1 MPKDING
8 FLETANIAKLLDQT
22 DLDQIGQRVHEDY
35 EMDKESRSEW
45 EERNKNNMKL
55 ATQVLEPKNTPWPG
69 ASNIKYPLLSTACV
83 QFAARAYPNL
93 VSGRGLAKCKV
104 VGDDVGGIKAGKGV
118 RVQEHMNYQLLEE
131 MVEWESEMDRLLTA
145 LPVEGCE
152 FKKSYFDP
160 VLGRNLSLLVR
171 PERLILP
178 YKAESLEKSP
188 RATEQIYWTRNEA
201 IEFMR
206 GGLWLD
212 IENEVMQ
219 APPPDEEKGGSKP
232 DEDAPHLFLEQHRFL
247 DLDGDGYQEPYIV
260 TIHEQSKKVV
270 RIRARFKAED
280 VKFANSK
287 GKVMRINP
295 RMFYTKYYFMP
306 SLDGSVYEMGFGD
319 LLGPINETINTTI
332 NQLLDAG
339 TLANMQGGFVG
350 KEALGKN
357 AGPLKF
363 TPGEWKPVNFRGDDI
378 RKALVPLQFKGP
390 DATLFNLLGLM
401 VESGEKL
408 ATVTDPLLGEAPPAN
423 TPVGTTLALIEQG
436 MKVFTAIY
444 KRIHRSFGEELK
456 KLFRLNRLYLNP
468 QMYFTVLDNKK
479 AVAQQDYDES
489 QIDIVPV
496 SDPNEVTDVL
506 KMTRA
511 QVLQSMG
518 PALDQGKV
526 IDYALQAANIPDYE
540 EFKRQKPPDPP
551 LEIQIKA
558 KEVAVKEAHLQID
571 AAVAEAEMVEIRSR
585 AALNIAK
592 AGGVDVKNSVDKQKN
607 LLEHMDR
614 QAELRVEA
622 AVEREKIRAD
632 KEKAAKEKAN
642 AKASKQ
648 SSS

>member
-8 FLETANIAKLLDQT
+8 FLETANIGELLDRT
-22 DLDQIGQRVHEDY
+22 DLDRIGQRVYEDY
-35 EMDKESRSEW
+35 EMDKESRADW

-93 VSGRGLAKCKV
+93 VTGRGIAKCKV
-104 VGDDVGGIKAGKGV
+104 IGDDPGGAKAGKGD
-118 RVQEHMNYQLLEE
+118 RVQQHMNYQLLEE
-131 MVEWESEMDRLLTA
+131 MTEWESEMDRLLTA

-212 IENEVMQ
+212 IEDELKT
-219 APPPDEEKGGSKP
+219 PPPTKEGESKQ

-270 RIRARFKAED
+270 RIRARFKKED
-280 VKFANSK
+280 VKFSRN
-287 GKVMRINP
+287 KVMRINP
-295 RMFYTKYYFMP
+295 RLFYTKYYFMP

-319 LLGPINETINTTI
+319 LLGPINETINTSI

-339 TLANMQGGFVG
+339 TLANMQGGFIG

-357 AGPLKF
+357 SGPIKF

-378 RKALVPLQFKGP
+378 RKALVPMAFKGP
-390 DATLFNLLGLM
+390 DSTLFNLLGLM

-408 ATVTDPLLGEAPPAN
+408 ATVTDPMLGEAPPAN

-456 KLFRLNRLYLNP
+456 KLFKLNRLYLNP
-468 QMYFTVLDNKK
+468 QTYFRVLDDKQ
-479 AVAQQDYDES
+479 AIAQQDYDES
-489 QIDIVPV
+489 QLDIVPV

-526 IDYALQAANIPDYE
+526 IDYALQAANIPDYK
-540 EFKRQKPPDPP
+540 EFKRTEPPEPP
-551 LEIQIKA
+551 LEMQIKQ
-558 KEVAVKEAHLQID
+558 KEVEIKAAHFQLD
-571 AAVAEAEMVEIRSR
+571 AAKAEAEMLELRSQ

-592 AGGVDVKNSVDKQKN
+592 AGGVDTKNSVDKQKN

-614 QAELRVEA
+614 QAEMRIEA
-622 AVEREKIRAD
+622 AVDREKIRAD
-632 KEKAAKEKAN
+632 REKAAKERAN